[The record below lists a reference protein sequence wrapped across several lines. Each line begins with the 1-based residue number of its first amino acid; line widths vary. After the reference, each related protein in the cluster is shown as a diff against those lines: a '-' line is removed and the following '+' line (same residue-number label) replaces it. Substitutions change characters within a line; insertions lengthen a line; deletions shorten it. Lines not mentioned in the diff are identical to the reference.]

1 MSDGI
6 PTERMTR
13 IAESAARAAV
23 RESGEIKMPHACDK
37 ETRIAALEAKSES
50 QIGRI
55 TDIEKQL
62 IRMEAGFNNVAGKV
76 STLNVILAWVGS
88 AIGLG
93 LLGTAGAALLYV
105 IALMG
110 HKP

>member
-23 RESGEIKMPHACDK
+23 RESGEIKLPHACDK
-37 ETRIAALEAKSES
+37 ELRIAALEAKSES
-50 QIGRI
+50 QIVRI
-55 TDIEKQL
+55 TEAEKQL
-62 IRMEAGFNNVAGKV
+62 IRMEAGFNTVAGQV
-76 STLNVILAWVGS
+76 STLNVIMAWVGGS
-88 AIGLG
+88 IGLG

-105 IALMG
+105 IVQMG